1 MSVITLFSG
10 VFCKEKEIAQD
21 IVESTGYD
29 CLTDDHIV
37 QKASELSGM
46 NKGVL
51 TRAFSSRTSVFDRFT
66 QEKERSTAFLR
77 LAAAHLMVMD
87 NFIFTGYSSLLIP
100 QAIDHSMRVCLIAKS
115 SFRRNM
121 AEKTHGLSGNEAEQK
136 ISNDDHQRGQ
146 WAKKLYGIEDPWDR
160 SLYDMII
167 PMDKTEPEKA
177 AALIKQNLLEQ
188 TVQPSDA
195 SWAAVDD
202 FKLASEVEVAL
213 ACAGHIVRVEAS
225 RGDITLIMDQ
235 QVLMLNRLEKELRSI
250 TEQLSGVASVSVR
263 VDESSHESVV
273 YRRYN
278 VEMPAKVLL
287 VDDEREFVQTLSERL
302 QMREMGAVV
311 AYDGPSALELVQ
323 HDEPEVMIVDL
334 KLPGMDGMEILT
346 QVKQINSDIEVII
359 LTGHGSEQDKE
370 KCLGLGAFDYVQK
383 PVDINVLSRKLKQAH
398 DKIRSA
404 N

>member
-1 MSVITLFSG
+1 
-10 VFCKEKEIAQD
+10 
-21 IVESTGYD
+21 
-29 CLTDDHIV
+29 
-37 QKASELSGM
+37 
-46 NKGVL
+46 
-51 TRAFSSRTSVFDRFT
+51 
-66 QEKERSTAFLR
+66 
-77 LAAAHLMVMD
+77 
-87 NFIFTGYSSLLIP
+87 
-100 QAIDHSMRVCLIAKS
+100 
-115 SFRRNM
+115 
-121 AEKTHGLSGNEAEQK
+121 
-136 ISNDDHQRGQ
+136 
-146 WAKKLYGIEDPWDR
+146 
-160 SLYDMII
+160 
-167 PMDKTEPEKA
+167 
-177 AALIKQNLLEQ
+177 
-188 TVQPSDA
+188 
-195 SWAAVDD
+195 
-202 FKLASEVEVAL
+202 
-213 ACAGHIVRVEAS
+213 
-225 RGDITLIMDQ
+225 
-235 QVLMLNRLEKELRSI
+235 MLNRLEKELRSI